1 MAPASIDDSKIR
13 LLIKEHRNNKEK
25 INDAISGWWESAE
38 SKANVVEVEEWV
50 TTTKAK
56 KAIPSG
62 NANHSENH
70 GSSDRNSGGGRGAG
84 RGGARAA
91 PAGGRGAGRD
101 TGRGINTAS
110 GRSTSPRVEGD
121 ELIVSSVTSKT
132 ETTTSESAA
141 PVAAKG
147 AGKGNNAWGQ
157 KKTAKVEASASQAA
171 SESKAAPEPVRA
183 LPAPNLPADSL
194 WNSVETAAQR
204 IKRLER
210 EKNQPPPAPP
220 VVEETPAPVD
230 GAEKIPKKKKE
241 RVKKADKKDK
251 APVSSVADDVVI
263 GDETAPLQNASSLL
277 GNLTIDAPAAPVESP
292 PSPAKVKSSTPVDVE
307 GSPKIG
313 LKMGKW
319 ENKSERIDGPSLS
332 FGSFGNATSLVAEE
346 SSATSA
352 SWGAAA
358 SDSSTSDVPVS
369 GAAVWSNGQ
378 QNDTSNNGSSGNQNG
393 PPGLGNG
400 KTQRS
405 APGQSRNK
413 NDNQQSAQQTQAAY
427 QQPPGFGAPGSRGS
441 PVANMT
447 MPYGQ
452 PFEYM
457 HPQFQAAPAAPVPAA
472 GGAPGAPAAATGAA
486 TAAATG
492 SVNMLNPAAPQ
503 QPQQGYAQPPGM
515 AAPQF
520 YNQNPYYG
528 YQGMQPYYYGQAP
541 VQQNYY
547 GQHQPRGYQNGR
559 GPNHGY
565 ADPYNANGY
574 TSVDA
579 FGGQFGN
586 AGQNANQGNKS
597 GKDASPQEQS
607 TAQQPQQQQQQQ
619 QYPQYMGGAP
629 YQANPAAGWGGY
641 NQQTAMY
648 GMYPNANPSVPQ
660 QGGRENNRGY
670 GNNYNNNNSNSN
682 NRSSSNEANAQTG
695 YSSWG
700 SR

>member
-1 MAPASIDDSKIR
+1 MAPASIDDNKIR
-13 LLIKEHRNNKEK
+13 TLMKEHRNNKEK
-25 INDAISGWWESAE
+25 INDAISGWWESTE
-38 SKANVVEVEEWV
+38 SKVNVEVEEWV
-50 TTTKAK
+50 TTSKAK
-56 KAIPSG
+56 KQIPS
-62 NANHSENH
+62 NANSENL
-70 GSSDRNSGGGRGAG
+70 GSADRNSSGGRGAG

-101 TGRGINTAS
+101 TSRGMNPAS
-110 GRSTSPRVEGD
+110 GRSMPPRIEVE
-121 ELIVSSVTSKT
+121 EPIASNVASKA
-132 ETTTSESAA
+132 EASASESAA
-141 PVAAKG
+141 PAVAATSASKG
-147 AGKGNNAWGQ
+147 NAWGQ
-157 KKTAKVEASASQAA
+157 KKQAKVESAA

-204 IKRLER
+204 IKRIER

-220 VVEETPAPVD
+220 VVEETPAPLSGV
-230 GAEKIPKKKKE
+230 EKNLKKKKD
-241 RVKKADKKDK
+241 RVKKTNKKDK
-251 APVSSVADDVVI
+251 ASAHAADGVVT
-263 GDETAPLQNASSLL
+263 GDETAPLQDASSLL
-277 GNLTIDAPAAPVESP
+277 DDLTIDPPAAPVVESP
-292 PSPAKVKSSTPVDVE
+292 PSPEKVKSSTSGDVE
-307 GSPKIG
+307 GSPRIG

-346 SSATSA
+346 TSATSA

-358 SDSSTSDVPVS
+358 SDSSTSDAPVS
-369 GAAVWSNGQ
+369 GGAVWSNGQ
-378 QNDTSNNGSSGNQNG
+378 QNDASNNNGSQNG
-393 PPGLGNG
+393 PPGLGSG

-413 NDNQQSAQQTQAAY
+413 NDNQQNVQQTQAAY

-441 PVANMT
+441 PVTNMAV
-447 MPYGQ
+447 PYGQ

-457 HPQFQAAPAAPVPAA
+457 HPQFQTAPAPAPVPAV
-472 GGAPGAPAAATGAA
+472 GAA
-486 TAAATG
+486 GASTG
-492 SVNMLNPAAPQ
+492 TSGSGNMLNPAAPQ
-503 QPQQGYAQPPGM
+503 QVQQGYAQPPGM

-547 GQHQPRGYQNGR
+547 GQHQPRAYQNSR

-574 TSVDA
+574 TGGDA

-586 AGQNANQGNKS
+586 AGQNGNQSSKS
-597 GKDASPQEQS
+597 GKDASSQDQS
-607 TAQQPQQQQQQQ
+607 TMQQPQQQQQQQQ
-619 QYPQYMGGAP
+619 QYPQYMGGVP
-629 YQANPAAGWGGY
+629 YQPNPAAGWGAY

-648 GMYPNANPSVPQ
+648 GMYPNANPSAPQ
-660 QGGRENNRGY
+660 QGRDNNRGY

-682 NRSSSNEANAQTG
+682 RSSSNEANAQTG
-695 YSSWG
+695 YNSWG
-700 SR
+700 GR